1 MGWLFMS
8 LDGMGGF
15 RTPKTYLDNQ
25 CNYAPDPEKGRET
38 GLRVLKSVWQGSV
51 YYAATEPYGLDGEA
65 TGPAFAIVCQVRWNP
80 KGKPLAQFG
89 YKDMTER
96 MGPYQTTCP
105 ASVLDL
111 LGTPRNEHAAQWR
124 KACRA
129 RLALKARPR
138 PGAGDRLMLPE
149 TMSFTDGYEA
159 RAFTVVHYRKK
170 VILRGDNGGL
180 YRLSKL
186 MERPWTLVPAMKRPA
201 AAD

>member
-25 CNYAPDPEKGRET
+25 CNSVPNPEKGRTT

-51 YYAATEPYGLDGEA
+51 YYAATEPYGPDGKA
-65 TGPAFAIVCQVRWNP
+65 TGPAFAIVCLVRWNP
-80 KGKPLAQFG
+80 RARTGENFG
-89 YKDMTER
+89 YKDLDEG

-105 ASVLDL
+105 ACVLDL
-111 LGTPRNEHAAQWR
+111 LGTARNEHAVEWR

-129 RLALKARPR
+129 HLALKSRPR
-138 PGAGDRLMLPE
+138 PMAGDRLILPAP
-149 TMSFTDGYEA
+149 MSFTDGYEA
-159 RAFTVVHYRKK
+159 RAFTVVECRKK
-170 VILRGDNGGL
+170 LILRGDNGGH

-186 MERPWTLVPAMKRPA
+186 MERPWTLVPSVKLSAPTK
-201 AAD
+201 